1 MDSLTDRSNSIETK
15 KKHKKSGY
23 ITIIR
28 IVINLVILAVIVIL
42 FPKAVQVGGD
52 FWRDYLYDMGYT
64 KYKLSLDEMN
74 VLNETLDITIS
85 RCKGENN
92 IFERSVYYA
101 NNIYEYDKKNYKLME
116 MNNTYKCINKLNDIL
131 FESNLCPEAR
141 DIAEEYGFNV
151 NNPITAEWILTH
163 PKETVAILDAC
174 ETLKKEL
181 RDYHVDLLYEK

>member
-92 IFERSVYYA
+92 IFERRVYYA
-101 NNIYEYDKKNYKLME
+101 NNIYEYDKKNYK
-116 MNNTYKCINKLNDIL
+116 Y
-131 FESNLCPEAR
+131 R
-141 DIAEEYGFNV
+141 
-151 NNPITAEWILTH
+151 
-163 PKETVAILDAC
+163 
-174 ETLKKEL
+174 
-181 RDYHVDLLYEK
+181 

>member
-1 MDSLTDRSNSIETK
+1 MDNIMSESNDNEIK
-15 KKHKKSGY
+15 DKHKKSRR
-23 ITIIR
+23 ITIVR
-28 IVINLVILAVIVIL
+28 IVINIVILAVIVSL
-42 FPKAVQVGGD
+42 FPKAVQAGGD

-101 NNIYEYDKKNYKLME
+101 NNIYEYDKKNYKLIN
-116 MNNTYKCINKLNDIL
+116 MNNTYKCIDKLNDIL
-131 FESNLCPEAR
+131 FESNSCPEAR
-141 DIAEEYGFNV
+141 GIAEEYGFNV
-151 NNPITAEWILTH
+151 NNHITAEWVLTH

-174 ETLKKEL
+174 EALKKEL
-181 RDYHVDLLYEK
+181 RDYHVDLL